1 MSQAKNEIA
10 PLALNTYSAAAPARR
25 HDTGQGYQPAQ
36 FRWRCAM
43 LSVFKDHEEAA
54 SPSRSRH
61 RDSLRLR
68 RCDSADYVRNA
79 SRKNEA
85 RVAQAIRNVQLLAPN
100 AVPLKTRPCQAAD
113 FQVVFQLL
121 RQLWPDKDLDIARVH
136 QRKRAAG
143 SADVHRLPVGTV
155 GVAVAVGLGVT
166 VEVGVGV
173 TVGVAVAV
181 AVGVGVGLGDARVLK
196 VLSPP

>member
-1 MSQAKNEIA
+1 MKKR
-10 PLALNTYSAAAPARR
+10 L
-25 HDTGQGYQPAQ
+25 
-36 FRWRCAM
+36 
-43 LSVFKDHEEAA
+43 
-54 SPSRSRH
+54 RH
-61 RDSLRLR
+61 RVRVIGTLFVFAVAILPTTFATLAGRTKLVWLRQFAMYNCSHRTLCR
-68 RCDSADYVRNA
+68 SKRG
-79 SRKNEA
+79 
-85 RVAQAIRNVQLLAPN
+85 LAKRLTSKWCSN
-100 AVPLKTRPCQAAD
+100 
-113 FQVVFQLL
+113 LL

>member
-1 MSQAKNEIA
+1 MPGQA
-10 PLALNTYSAAAPARR
+10 LTTARR
-25 HDTGQGYQPAQ
+25 FAPRVQCY
-36 FRWRCAM
+36 F
-43 LSVFKDHEEAA
+43 SKDSSNHEEAA
-54 SPSRSRH
+54 SPSCSRH

-85 RVAQAIRNVQLLAPN
+85 RVTQAIRNVQLLAPN
-100 AVPLKTRPCQAAD
+100 AVPRKTRPCQAAD
-113 FQVVFQLL
+113 FQAVFQLL

-143 SADVHRLPVGTV
+143 RADVHRLPVGTV

-181 AVGVGVGLGDARVLK
+181 AVAVGVGVGLGDARVLK